1 MKDRLTPIAIG
12 GALVCVVISMVLD
25 GGSPTVLLKPAP
37 LILVFGGTACA
48 AIAGCLR
55 SDLKGI
61 RPVLRKAMGSTTPDL
76 DAAIET
82 MVNLARSAKSGTML
96 SLEDEVRSIDDR
108 FLQLGVQLAVDG
120 RSSQEIREILESEI
134 EAMDRRHQLGSKLFS
149 DLAGLAPTLGI
160 LGTVIGLV
168 HVLSH
173 LDSPGTLGPA
183 IGSAFTATLWG
194 VLSANL
200 LWLPI
205 ANKLKRISVAEVQ
218 VKQMQLEGLL
228 TIQAGGSSR
237 IVRIRMETFLPAA
250 ARGDGGAERRAEAA

>member
-12 GALVCVVISMVLD
+12 GALLCVVVSMFLD
-25 GGSPTVLLKPAP
+25 GGSPTVLIRPAP
-37 LILVFGGTACA
+37 LILVFGGTAFA
-48 AIAGCLR
+48 AVAGCMR

-61 RPVLRKAMGSTTPDL
+61 RPLLRRAMGSTPPDL
-76 DAAIET
+76 DGAIET
-82 MVNLARSAKSGTML
+82 MVHLARTAKSGTML
-96 SLEDEVRSIDDR
+96 SLEDEVRTIDDP

-120 RSSQEIREILESEI
+120 RSSEEIRDILGSEI
-134 EAMDRRHQLGSKLFS
+134 DAMDRRHQLGAKLFF

-168 HVLSH
+168 HVLSQ
-173 LDSPGTLGPA
+173 LDRPGALGPA

-200 LWLPI
+200 LFLPV

-218 VKQMQLEGLL
+218 VKEMQLEGLL

-237 IVRIRMETFLPAA
+237 IVRIRMETFLPAT
-250 ARGDGGAERRAEAA
+250 ERRSGSGERRMEAA

>member
-1 MKDRLTPIAIG
+1 
-12 GALVCVVISMVLD
+12 
-25 GGSPTVLLKPAP
+25 
-37 LILVFGGTACA
+37 
-48 AIAGCLR
+48 
-55 SDLKGI
+55 
-61 RPVLRKAMGSTTPDL
+61 
-76 DAAIET
+76 
-82 MVNLARSAKSGTML
+82 
-96 SLEDEVRSIDDR
+96 
-108 FLQLGVQLAVDG
+108 
-120 RSSQEIREILESEI
+120 
-134 EAMDRRHQLGSKLFS
+134 MDRRHQLGAKLFS

-218 VKQMQLEGLL
+218 VKEMQLEGLL